1 MKWMSSKVLSQCYV
15 YCSFHCSCAEHLAS
29 LVSQARLFTLATT
42 TTSKL
47 KKIINITGEEI
58 EEGVVEDVKKPS
70 AFPIAEKR
78 I

>member
-1 MKWMSSKVLSQCYV
+1 MDELKGTLPVLCILLVSLQL
-15 YCSFHCSCAEHLAS
+15 SEHLAS

-78 I
+78 NLS

>member
-1 MKWMSSKVLSQCYV
+1 MPMKWMSSK
-15 YCSFHCSCAEHLAS
+15 
-29 LVSQARLFTLATT
+29 ARLFTLATT

-78 I
+78 N

>member
-1 MKWMSSKVLSQCYV
+1 MYTAYLIAVVLNIL
-15 YCSFHCSCAEHLAS
+15 LAS